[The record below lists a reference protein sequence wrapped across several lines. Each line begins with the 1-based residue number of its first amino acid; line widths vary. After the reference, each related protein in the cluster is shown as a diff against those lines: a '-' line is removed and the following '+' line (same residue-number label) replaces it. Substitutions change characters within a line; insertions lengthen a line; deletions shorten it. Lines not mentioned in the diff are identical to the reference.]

1 MRLMKAFPHSVLAGA
16 LLSSAALLCGQVLSA
31 QNSSVAPRITA
42 DVNELSLATLKGNVP
57 HLARAEF
64 DQGETAPSTPL
75 THMRLVL
82 SRSAMQQTALD
93 SYLAQLQDKSSPN
106 YHKWLPPENFGQL
119 YDPPDSDIAALA
131 AWLESHGLQVE
142 TVSRGRT
149 NIAFNGTVSQVEE
162 AFHTSIHSFQAGDR
176 QFTSNTTDP
185 RIPSALANVV
195 MGVAH
200 LNTIHARPHSL
211 LAGVG
216 KFNPE
221 SKRLEPLN
229 AAAANGAR
237 PFLTTGSGTN
247 SSPYT
252 LYIVPGDAATIYDTP
267 NSFNANFASGTSYN
281 GAGVKIG
288 LGGDAIIN
296 ASIVTAYRSLFL
308 GNSYAIAPILNYCTS
323 SSSCSA
329 TPGSG
334 YVADDADEAY
344 LDTELAGGMAPGATI
359 YYYASSDLITGIEA
373 AIEGKINGVTPDIF
387 SLSFGECEQDNGS
400 SVNALINGWWQQA
413 ASQGIAVTVSTGDS
427 GSAGC
432 DYPST
437 NSGANVPDA
446 TGGLAVSGYA
456 STPYNIAVGGTDF
469 YVLESESSFP
479 TYVSTSQGTSATYY
493 RTAKSYIPESTW
505 NDSSYYDTTI
515 SADEPLSAAGYSS
528 SNNNIVAGSGGAS
541 NIYPRPSW
549 QTGSGTFDSGNM
561 RDLPDLSLMSGNGW
575 DDATWLVCTADK
587 DGIYTTNC
595 ETQSN
600 NEFYFSGFGGT
611 STASP
616 AFAGIL
622 ALVQQKTQTRLGM
635 PATVLYGLFSS
646 HPAVFHD
653 VTVGNN
659 SVPCS
664 SAPDGSCV
672 KNTAGYYFEN
682 GYNTNTGYD
691 RATGMGSVDATQL
704 VNYWN
709 SSTGSAAAT
718 VSFTSVSPSPATTVV
733 SVNVIV
739 SVSGESGTPTG
750 TVTLAGGIYNYGAMM
765 IGSGA
770 CTSASNCAFTIPA
783 GDLPIGADTLTVTYG
798 GNSTYAVATN
808 TTTVTVNGL
817 TAAVTVTSP
826 ASGAVINSNQQLTV
840 LGKVAC
846 TGTCAGSTPT
856 GTVTLTGGGY
866 TSAATALSGSGSYS
880 ITIPYNSL
888 SAGTDILTVTYNG
901 SLIYNA
907 GATGTT
913 SVTVTHVTVSMPTVT
928 VAPTSGSIDSSQTY
942 SVTVTVS
949 GTSIMESSPTGTVTL
964 SSGIYT
970 SAAQTLGSAGCT
982 AASCAIT
989 IPSNSLGNGTDT
1001 LTATYSGDTDYASG
1015 TGTATVTVTKSVF
1028 ALKANSPG
1036 ASITPGA
1043 STNSTITVSS
1053 DTLYSGT
1060 VTLTCAMTAGPSNTA
1075 AGTPTCSG
1083 GSNTLTLSLGV
1094 VTGTAS
1100 ATITVYTT
1108 AASVALAY
1116 PNLPGKGRGLF
1127 GAGGGAVLA
1136 FLVFLG
1142 IPARRRSWRSMLGIL
1157 IVMTALGSMAACG
1170 GSITGGGSTGTPG
1183 TSAGTYTFTVTGTG
1197 NPAVTLVLPATFT
1210 VTVN

>member
-1 MRLMKAFPHSVLAGA
+1 MRLMKLSPLGVLAGA
-16 LLSSAALLCGQVLSA
+16 LLCSAALLCSTFLPA
-31 QNSSVAPRITA
+31 QNYSVAPRITT

-64 DQGETAPSTPL
+64 DQGEASLSTPL

-82 SRSAMQQTALD
+82 SRSAEQQAALD

-106 YHKWLPPENFGQL
+106 YHNWLTPEQFGQL
-119 YDPPDSDIAALA
+119 YGISDSDIAALA

-200 LNTIHARPHSL
+200 LNTIRPRPHSH
-211 LAGVG
+211 LASVG

-221 SKRLEPLN
+221 SKRLESLN
-229 AAAANGAR
+229 AVSANAAR
-237 PFLTTGSGTN
+237 PFLTTSSGTTYN
-247 SSPYT
+247 
-252 LYIVPGDAATIYDTP
+252 LYMVPGDAATIYDTP
-267 NSFNANFASGTSYN
+267 NSFNANFSSGTSYN

-296 ASIVTAYRSLFL
+296 ASIVAAYRSMFL
-308 GNSYAIAPILNYCTS
+308 GNSYAIAPVLNYCTS
-323 SSSCSA
+323 SSSCST

-334 YVADDADEAY
+334 YIADDADEAY
-344 LDTELAGGMAPGATI
+344 LDTELSGGMAPGATI
-359 YYYASSDLITGIEA
+359 YYYASADLISGIEA
-373 AIEGKINGVTPDIF
+373 AIDQNVVDIF
-387 SLSFGECEQDNGS
+387 SLSFGECEQDNESGS
-400 SVNALINGWWQQA
+400 GDNAQINNWWKQA
-413 ASQGIAVTVSTGDS
+413 ATEGIAVIVSSGDS

-446 TGGLAVSGYA
+446 SGGLAVSGYA

-469 YVLESESSFP
+469 HALESSFS
-479 TYVSTSQGTSATYY
+479 TYVSTSQGSSSTYY
-493 RTAKSYIPESTW
+493 RTALGYIPESVW
-505 NDSSYYDTTI
+505 NDSTQSDTLPI
-515 SADEPLSAAGYSS
+515 SGNVPWTGSSA
-528 SNNNIVAGSGGAS
+528 NIVAGSGGAS
-541 NIYPRPSW
+541 IIYPKPSW
-549 QTGSGTFDSGNM
+549 QTGTGVPSDSA
-561 RDLPDLSLMSGNGW
+561 RDLPDVSLMSGNGS
-575 DDATWLVCTADK
+575 DHATWLVCTADK
-587 DGIYTTNC
+587 NGTYTTNC

-622 ALVQQKTQTRLGM
+622 ALVQQKTQIRLGM
-635 PATVLYGLFSS
+635 PATVLYGLFNGSHSS
-646 HPAVFHD
+646 SIFHD

-659 SVPCS
+659 SVPCTS
-664 SAPDGSCV
+664 GTSNCV
-672 KNTAGYYFEN
+672 KNAAGYYFES
-682 GYNTNTGYD
+682 GYNTTTGYD
-691 RATGMGSVDATQL
+691 LATGMGSVDATQL

-709 SSTGSAAAT
+709 SSSGSAAAT
-718 VSFTSVSPSPATTVV
+718 ASFTSVSPNPATTVV
-733 SVNVIV
+733 SVNVVV
-739 SVSGESGTPTG
+739 SVSGANGTPTG
-750 TVTLAGGIYNYGAMM
+750 TITLTGGTYNSSQT
-765 IGSGA
+765 IGSGTCSA
-770 CTSASNCAFTIPA
+770 ASCTFTIAA
-783 GDLPIGADTLTVTYG
+783 GNLVIGPNTLTVTYG
-798 GNSTYAVATN
+798 GNTTYAVATN
-808 TTTVTVNGL
+808 STTVTVNGL

-826 ASGAVINSNQQLTV
+826 ASGAGINSNQQLTV
-840 LGKVAC
+840 SGTVAC
-846 TGTCAGSTPT
+846 TGTCTGSTTPT

-866 TSAATALSGSGSYS
+866 TSAATALVSGSYS

-888 SAGTDILTVTYNG
+888 SVGTDTLTVTYNG

-907 GATGTT
+907 GASATT
-913 SVTVTHVTVSMPTVT
+913 SVIVTYVAVLTPAVTVT
-928 VAPTSGSIDSSQTY
+928 PTSGNIDSSQTY
-942 SVTVTVS
+942 SVTVTVAGS
-949 GTSIMESSPTGTVTL
+949 GATPTGTVTL
-964 SSGIYT
+964 ASGSYT

-989 IPSNSLGNGTDT
+989 IPSNSLSTGTDT
-1001 LTATYSGDTDYASG
+1001 LTATYSGDADYASG
-1015 TGTATVTVTKSVF
+1015 MGTATVTVIKTVF
-1028 ALKANSPG
+1028 ALKVTSPS
-1036 ASITPGA
+1036 ASIAPGA
-1043 STNSTITVSS
+1043 STTSTITASS
-1053 DTLYSGT
+1053 DTRYSGT
-1060 VTLTCAMTAGPSNTA
+1060 IALTCVLTSPTGLTDS
-1075 AGTPTCSG
+1075 PTCSITS
-1083 GSNTLTLSLGV
+1083 GSPVTLSSGSPS
-1094 VTGTAS
+1094 GTAI
-1100 ATITVYTT
+1100 ATVYTT
-1108 AASVALAY
+1108 AASAAMVY

-1170 GSITGGGSTGTPG
+1170 GSSSASGSTSNPG

-1197 NPAVTLVLPATFT
+1197 NPTVTLVLPATFT